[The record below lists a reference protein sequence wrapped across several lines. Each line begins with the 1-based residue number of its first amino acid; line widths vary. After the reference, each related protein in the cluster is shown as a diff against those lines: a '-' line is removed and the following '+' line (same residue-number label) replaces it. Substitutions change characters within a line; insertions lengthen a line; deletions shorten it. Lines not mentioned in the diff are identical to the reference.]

1 MSIIA
6 TLERCIVVFCIYFFP
21 LISFIIFKK
30 KITQDSNYKKQIR
43 YFSFYVSA
51 SGLTLFLL
59 KIFGL
64 EGTGDY
70 NMLIEVISSIQFQAN
85 IFEFLYKYY
94 YALGIFFFI
103 IITFLLLNLIV
114 FYFTNYKINDN
125 KKIFESQVSLTDTII
140 Y

>member
-1 MSIIA
+1 M
-6 TLERCIVVFCIYFFP
+6 
-21 LISFIIFKK
+21 
-30 KITQDSNYKKQIR
+30 
-43 YFSFYVSA
+43 SA

-70 NMLIEVISSIQFQAN
+70 NMLIEVISSIHFQAN

-103 IITFLLLNLIV
+103 IITFLLLNL
-114 FYFTNYKINDN
+114 
-125 KKIFESQVSLTDTII
+125 KKLLVTIKSLKL
-140 Y
+140 

>member
-1 MSIIA
+1 MFNFVNHSNLREGYSSI
-6 TLERCIVVFCIYFFP
+6 LYLFFS
-21 LISFIIFKK
+21 INFFYNFFKK

-59 KIFGL
+59 KFFGL

-103 IITFLLLNLIV
+103 IITFLLLNL
-114 FYFTNYKINDN
+114 
-125 KKIFESQVSLTDTII
+125 KKFFSHN
-140 Y
+140 